1 MSGFHPIIFLTLSIL
16 SLAFLLVF
24 IRLVKG
30 PSLADRV
37 VAFDL
42 MTTIGIG
49 IIATYAV
56 ATDQRV
62 FLDVATVVALMAF
75 LATIAFAYYMR
86 RKV

>member
-1 MSGFHPIIFLTLSIL
+1 MNEFSPVMSITLTILSI
-16 SLAFLLVF
+16 AFLLAF

-30 PSLADRV
+30 PALADRV

-49 IIATYAV
+49 FIAVYAV
-56 ATDQRV
+56 ATDQSV
-62 FLDVATVVALMAF
+62 FLDVASVVALMAF